1 MNKNFLNLFNLISHI
16 LILNDSDFLYIY
28 NIDIKVTKSCKVSFS
43 VVGPIFVSIRPIS
56 TRYHDTVNLVP
67 VQPTLDSWHITL
79 YVGTLYRFFKSIFII
94 TSLFQIGFGSKFF
107 LSDLDPMFS
116 FHQIQFFF
124 LGVLVNIN
132 EDQNLFSEI
141 VDNL

>member
-1 MNKNFLNLFNLISHI
+1 MYIKVYMIWFKIDSHLLINKMKSCLMNKNFFNIFNLISHI

-94 TSLFQIGFGSKFF
+94 TSLF
-107 LSDLDPMFS
+107 
-116 FHQIQFFF
+116 
-124 LGVLVNIN
+124 
-132 EDQNLFSEI
+132 
-141 VDNL
+141 